1 MPIRS
6 FFVRNF
12 PLVLVAFAFI
22 SMQGFAADR
31 ELIGDNYFQRGFV
44 LRETKPGNHV
54 RYGELVDGNAKA
66 KPVWGLSQWS
76 SKFPLDPAAA
86 KRARNGATVCTNE
99 AKGVIF
105 ARPNSSSGDFTMMV
119 NTGAEYGHTA
129 RKAGTP
135 WVHLLVEQGFASPA
149 KLSEIQ
155 SAKLHV

>member
-1 MPIRS
+1 MLLRT
-6 FFVRNF
+6 FFVRCMT
-12 PLVLVAFAFI
+12 LLIAVFAFDA
-22 SMQGFAADR
+22 MQGIAAER
-31 ELIGDNYFQRGFV
+31 ELISDNHFERGFI
-44 LRETKPGNHV
+44 LWETKPGNHV
-54 RYGELVDGNAKA
+54 RYGELVCGNAKA

-76 SKFPLDPAAA
+76 SKFPLDPAIA